1 MCLGQ
6 NDNADLKIVLREQG
20 LNALEDSI
28 RKAIERK
35 PKGHNFEIS
44 RNSPNVSVNR
54 HMSLTGG

>member
-6 NDNADLKIVLREQG
+6 DHNADLKTVLREQG
-20 LNALEDSI
+20 LNALEDTL

-35 PKGHNFEIS
+35 PKGHDFEIS
-44 RNSPNVSVNR
+44 RKSPNVSVNR

>member
-6 NDNADLKIVLREQG
+6 DDNADLKTVLREKG
-20 LNALEDSI
+20 LNALEDAI

-35 PKGHNFEIS
+35 PKGHDFEIS
-44 RNSPNVSVNR
+44 RQSPNISVNR